1 MSEKTND
8 RTQIETLCVN
18 TIKTLAIDAIQ
29 KANSGHPGMPMGAAK
44 LGFALWDRHLS
55 FDPAHPGWPNR
66 DRFVLS
72 AGHGSMLLYA
82 LLHLYGYDISLDDIK
97 DFRQWGSKT
106 PGHPELGVTPG
117 VETTTGPLGQGL
129 ANAVG
134 MALAERF
141 LAAKYNKPE
150 FPVIGHHT
158 YFLCG
163 DGDLMEGVSYE
174 AISLAGHLK
183 LDKLI
188 GIYDDNRITIEG
200 GTDLT
205 FSEDVAARFKAAGWD
220 TIAADGEDVA
230 GMDKAIGKAKQNK
243 KPTLII
249 ARTHI
254 ASGSPG
260 MQDSEASHGA
270 PLGKEE
276 VIATKKNL
284 EWYWDEPFFVPDAVR
299 EHCQKSTERGE
310 ASYAEWAKLFE
321 SYQAKYPGEAAEL
334 QMALAGK
341 LPAGWDAALPT
352 FKAGDKVATRG
363 ASGKALN
370 AIAPGIPTLLG
381 GSADLG
387 PSNKTA
393 LEGEGSQSADNPA
406 GRNIHFGVREHAM
419 GAVSNGLALYGGVIP
434 YTGTFLVFADY
445 MRPAIRMAALM
456 RLRVIFV
463 FSHDSIGV
471 GEDGP
476 THQPIEQVA
485 SLRLIPGLRVIRP
498 GDAHETSQAWRL
510 ALEYNGP
517 TAIIT
522 SRQKLPVLDRSN
534 APPASAIDR
543 GGYVLVNA
551 GDKPDIVLLASG
563 SEVHLAVEAAQRLND
578 DGIKTNVVNLACT
591 ELFDEQSSEY
601 RDEVLPPKAKARLA
615 IEAGAPM
622 SWYKYVGGEGEV
634 MGIDRFGASA
644 PGPVV
649 FETFGFTIENIMKRA
664 KALLGKK

>member
-1 MSEKTND
+1 MASKTND
-8 RTQIETLCVN
+8 KTQIETLCVN
-18 TIKTLAIDAIQ
+18 TIKTLSIDAIQ

-44 LGFALWDRHLS
+44 LGFALWDKHLK
-55 FDPAHPGWPNR
+55 FDPAHPDWPGR

-82 LLHLYGYDISLDDIK
+82 LLYLFGYDITLDDIR
-97 DFRQWGSKT
+97 DFRQWDSNT

-117 VETTTGPLGQGL
+117 VETTTGPLGQGV

-141 LAAKYNKPE
+141 LAAKYNKPK
-150 FPVIGHHT
+150 FPIIDNYT

-174 AISLAGHLK
+174 AASVAGHLK
-183 LDKLI
+183 LNKLI

-205 FSEDVAARFKAAGWD
+205 FSEDVAARFEAVGWD
-220 TIAADGEDVA
+220 TIACDGEDLES
-230 GMDKAIGKAKQNK
+230 IGKAIEKGKQSD

-249 ARTHI
+249 AKTHI

-260 MQDSEASHGA
+260 KQDSESSHGA
-270 PLGKEE
+270 PLGEEE
-276 VIATKKNL
+276 VEATKKNI
-284 EWYWDEPFFVPDAVR
+284 EWYWDEPFFVPDAVLDYCR
-299 EHCQKSTERGE
+299 ASTARGE
-310 ASYAEWAKLFE
+310 AGYEKWTKLFE
-321 SYQAKYPGEAAEL
+321 EYKAAHPGDAAEL
-334 QMALAGK
+334 QMALAGE
-341 LPAGWDAALPT
+341 LPAGWDAALPM
-352 FKAGDKVATRG
+352 FDVGDNIATRG

-387 PSNKTA
+387 PSNKTV
-393 LEGEGSQSADNPA
+393 LDGEDSQSAENPA
-406 GRNIHFGVREHAM
+406 GRNIHYGVREHAM
-419 GAVSNGLALYGGVIP
+419 GAISNGMALYGGVIP

-445 MRPAIRMAALM
+445 IRPAIRMAALM

-476 THQPIEQVA
+476 THQPIEQTA

-498 GDAHETSQAWRL
+498 ADANETAEAWRL
-510 ALEYNGP
+510 ALEYDGP
-517 TAIIT
+517 TAIVT
-522 SRQKLPVLDRSN
+522 SRQKLPVLDRSD
-534 APPASAIDR
+534 APSASAIR
-543 GGYVLVNA
+543 KGGYVLLNA
-551 GDKPDIVLLASG
+551 AGKAGLILLASG
-563 SEVHLAVEAAQRLND
+563 SEVRLAVEAARRLAE
-578 DGIKTNVVNLACT
+578 DGITANVVNIACWK
-591 ELFDEQSSEY
+591 LFDEQSQEY
-601 RDEVLPPKAKARLA
+601 RDEVLPPKTKARLA
-615 IEAGAPM
+615 IEAGATM
-622 SWYKYVGGEGEV
+622 GWYKYVGDGGEV

-649 FETFGFTIENIMKRA
+649 FEKYGFTTDNVVKRA
-664 KALLGKK
+664 KALVGKK